1 MENSK
6 GPKTF
11 KELRAYIRQDLHPT
25 GNGKERFFMR
35 YLFEAGF
42 KYVFWMRVT
51 RYFFLKG
58 KAAFVPYALA
68 RFVLKHYGYKYSFD
82 ISYQAQIGPGLQIAH
97 FGYITIPSSTVMGEN
112 CRLRPG
118 VVLGGKITGNQH
130 GGVTVGDRVQ
140 FGVGC
145 KVIGAINV
153 GSNVIIGANAVVT
166 KDVPDNCTVA
176 GVPAKILNR
185 R

>member
-1 MENSK
+1 MEPTM

-11 KELRAYIRQDLHPT
+11 KELKAYIRQDLDPESV
-25 GNGKERFFMR
+25 GNSKFWMR

-42 KYVFWMRVT
+42 KYIFWMRIT

-58 KAAFVPYALA
+58 KKAVIPFAFS
-68 RFVLKHYGYKYSFD
+68 RFILKHYGYKYSFD
-82 ISYQAQIGPGLQIAH
+82 ISYQAQIGAGLQIAH
-97 FGYITIPSSTVMGEN
+97 FGYITVPSSSVMGEN

-118 VVLGGKITGNQH
+118 VVLGGKLTEIQRDGALIGNN
-130 GGVTVGDRVQ
+130 VE

-145 KVIGAINV
+145 KVIGNVCV

-176 GVPAKILNR
+176 GIPARVLNR